1 MSKPRPIKAPI
12 FRILRFCAPVVHEAV
27 QDFARARML
36 DSDGGSKITLA
47 ELQSLGLEIGF
58 RVGSIVAKE
67 LSRANADI
75 IDIEFHDDR

>member
-1 MSKPRPIKAPI
+1 MPKKPPIKAPI

-27 QDFARARML
+27 QDFARARMV
-36 DSDGGSKITLA
+36 DSDGGSKVTLSEIQA
-47 ELQSLGLEIGF
+47 LGLEIGF

-75 IDIEFHDDR
+75 IDVEFNVDS